1 MDAQR
6 EREEK
11 LSPAAIR
18 SRMARREIGLWL
30 SAFGWPALRVLV
42 LGVGLGIVLLVG
54 LSESIEPLGEAASS
68 DDVLWLGARY
78 GILLT
83 IVPAIWAGLSS
94 LAFRLARGWA
104 VVPALTLPAYVGV
117 ACWLRRDDLRASA
130 VALADAVNT
139 QVDLS
144 SLSLAQQVA
153 MPSITAAPMDV
164 PMLMAHAGDAFFA
177 PPVRAAVSGLEGQV
191 VLTLIA
197 ALVPGVLVSILALSV
212 GYRRGWAVRHEADLE
227 RLRRAE
233 RAEVG

>member
-1 MDAQR
+1 MEGQR
-6 EREEK
+6 EREER

-42 LGVGLGIVLLVG
+42 LGVGLGIVVVLG
-54 LSESIEPLGEAASS
+54 LSESIEPLGAAAST

-78 GILLT
+78 GILIT

-117 ACWLRRDDLRASA
+117 ACWLRQSELRASA
-130 VALADAVNT
+130 QALSETVNA
-139 QVDLS
+139 QIDLNG
-144 SLSLAQQVA
+144 LSIAQQLA
-153 MPSITAAPMDV
+153 MPSITATPMDV
-164 PMLMAHAGDAFFA
+164 PLLMAHAGDVFFT
-177 PPVRAAVSGLEGQV
+177 PPVRAAVAGLEGEV

-197 ALVPGVLVSILALSV
+197 ALVPGVLVSVLALSV
-212 GYRRGWAVRHEADLE
+212 GYRRGWAQRHEADLE
-227 RLRRAE
+227 RLRRA
-233 RAEVG
+233 AASEVG